1 MSIGTRPLPA
11 RALPSLPAVLEL
23 LKPVT
28 WFPPMWAFA
37 CGVVSSGVPLSE
49 RWEMAALGVLLA
61 GPLVCATSQAAN
73 DWYDRHVDA
82 INEPHRPIPSGR
94 IPGRWG
100 LYIALGWTSLS
111 MAVALLLGPVVA
123 IAAAIGL
130 ALAWAYSAPPFR
142 FKQNGWWGNSAVA
155 FAYEGLPWFTGA
167 AVMAGGWPG
176 WPIVIFAALYSTGAH
191 GIMILN
197 DFKAVEGD
205 RIMGIRSLP
214 VQLGEER
221 AAKLACL
228 IMAWPQ
234 VVVAGLLV
242 GLQQPVVGLIIA
254 GSLSLQV
261 ALMAR
266 LLRDPKR
273 LAPWYNATGVTLY
286 VAGMM
291 ATAVALRGL

>member
-1 MSIGTRPLPA
+1 
-11 RALPSLPAVLEL
+11 
-23 LKPVT
+23 
-28 WFPPMWAFA
+28 
-37 CGVVSSGVPLSE
+37 
-49 RWEMAALGVLLA
+49 
-61 GPLVCATSQAAN
+61 
-73 DWYDRHVDA
+73 
-82 INEPHRPIPSGR
+82 
-94 IPGRWG
+94 
-100 LYIALGWTSLS
+100 

-123 IAAAIGL
+123 VAAALGL
-130 ALAWAYSAPPFR
+130 ALAWAYSAPPLR

-167 AVMAGGWPG
+167 AVMMGGWPG
-176 WPIVIFAALYSTGAH
+176 WQIVVFAALYSIGAH

-197 DFKAVEGD
+197 DFKAVAGD

-234 VVVAGLLV
+234 VVVVGLLL
-242 GLQQPVVGLIIA
+242 GLQRPGTALLIA
-254 GSLSLQV
+254 GALALQL

-266 LLRDPKR
+266 LLRDPMR

-291 ATAVALRGL
+291 ATAFALRGL

>member
-1 MSIGTRPLPA
+1 
-11 RALPSLPAVLEL
+11 
-23 LKPVT
+23 
-28 WFPPMWAFA
+28 
-37 CGVVSSGVPLSE
+37 
-49 RWEMAALGVLLA
+49 
-61 GPLVCATSQAAN
+61 
-73 DWYDRHVDA
+73 
-82 INEPHRPIPSGR
+82 
-94 IPGRWG
+94 
-100 LYIALGWTSLS
+100 

-291 ATAVALRGL
+291 ATAIALRGL